1 MAARQINDAHS
12 VPPGSILLV
21 VHDFIARSPDEL
33 TLAKGDRIEL
43 IERDDDFG
51 DGWFLGKHMGNGN
64 TGLFPEVYTT
74 PASKGTLAA
83 TAATQAAANQAQ
95 RRPASEDHKYSAEPK
110 QNNVARYSADSIA
123 THKPPTAF
131 SPTLQSPATANAQP
145 SLRIS
150 QPPPT
155 SPNQVMTETLSVI
168 DEHITDMHTPRQSH
182 LAIRPLQSRESTI
195 YGSDADRRS
204 SYINGHE
211 TDEEEQQGRSETEVA
226 SWSPE
231 KVAEYLEDVGVEAQH
246 CNIFRE
252 QEISGEVLLA
262 MEQSAIF
269 IKEFELGSVG
279 RRLKT
284 WQKVK
289 ALQDEVRAATYTG
302 VPRSV
307 SDYGDDHAESG
318 RARSAS
324 ASNSQ
329 FLGMSMRTVPAN
341 RSSAMPFP
349 NGSPSPS
356 ATPAPARP
364 ESTVRPSAQSI
375 RSMNHTRR
383 HSSIGST
390 ASMRDLVTSR
400 EAPSH
405 RKTPSMDHTWSMSGE
420 NGFTRRASGYSPGK
434 SGLENNTSTNDLD
447 RGYFSGNEADN
458 KRSNRRSVLQKKS
471 VVGATHSRTPSEA
484 TDAEASNSQNA
495 SAKMDSPLSPMM
507 ASTSGFGRMRGIR
520 SVSSPKALGKPYN
533 TFDAPSSPV
542 VTKLEYGQA
551 PGSPASSSMNQSP
564 SAGTHSFS
572 FWGKPKTTGHRIA
585 SDAVTQSEKAGL
597 AKQSAI
603 ASPVRTG
610 STTPSTETHS
620 FDNQKSEPSRLSTG
634 SSQNVTPT
642 TPVIPP
648 TARPRPVART
658 KQATS
663 AYTRGLEK
671 KGPVEQIAGC
681 DYSGWM
687 KKKSTGLVGSWKP
700 RLFVLRGRRL
710 SYYYSENDTEE
721 KGLIDISNHRV
732 LPAENEKMT
741 GLHATLTGAASAT
754 SPGLGSS
761 LQTTAG
767 ADRTARPSPNPQADA
782 GLFIFKLVPPRQ
794 GLSKAVNFTKP
805 MVHYFAVNSR
815 QEGRLW
821 MAALMKATI
830 DYDSSGKVITSY
842 NQETI
847 SLAKARSRMERPPA
861 LQEGDDSQD
870 GASAGD
876 QQIRNGTESQGLGIG
891 GLDQPSEPTED
902 ALGGAEHS
910 LRDQPDRGSAGLDS
924 LAESLRNKEAAALI
938 S

>member
-1 MAARQINDAHS
+1 
-12 VPPGSILLV
+12 
-21 VHDFIARSPDEL
+21 
-33 TLAKGDRIEL
+33 
-43 IERDDDFG
+43 
-51 DGWFLGKHMGNGN
+51 
-64 TGLFPEVYTT
+64 
-74 PASKGTLAA
+74 
-83 TAATQAAANQAQ
+83 
-95 RRPASEDHKYSAEPK
+95 
-110 QNNVARYSADSIA
+110 
-123 THKPPTAF
+123 
-131 SPTLQSPATANAQP
+131 
-145 SLRIS
+145 
-150 QPPPT
+150 
-155 SPNQVMTETLSVI
+155 MTETLSVI

-182 LAIRPLQSRESTI
+182 LALRPLQSRDSTSV
-195 YGSDADRRS
+195 YGSEADRRS

-211 TDEEEQQGRSETEVA
+211 TDEEEQQGHSETEVA
-226 SWSPE
+226 NWSPE

-246 CNIFRE
+246 CHVFRE

-289 ALQDEVRAATYTG
+289 ALQDEVRAATYPG
-302 VPRSV
+302 VPRSI
-307 SDYGDDHAESG
+307 SDYGDEHAESG

-324 ASNSQ
+324 ASNPQ
-329 FLGMSMRTVPAN
+329 FLGASMRAVPGN
-341 RSSAMPFP
+341 RSSTMPFP

-364 ESTVRPSAQSI
+364 DSTVRPSAQSI
-375 RSMNHTRR
+375 RSLNHTRR

-390 ASMRDLVTSR
+390 ASMRDLITSR

-420 NGFTRRASGYSPGK
+420 NGFTRRASAYSPGK
-434 SGLENNTSTNDLD
+434 SGLDNTASTNDLD

-458 KRSNRRSVLQKKS
+458 KRANRRSVLQKRS
-471 VVGATHSRTPSEA
+471 IVGATHSRTPSGA
-484 TDAEASNSQNA
+484 TDAETSNSQNT

-507 ASTSGFGRMRGIR
+507 AGPSGFAKMRGIR
-520 SVSSPKALGKPYN
+520 SVSSPKAFGKPFN

-551 PGSPASSSMNQSP
+551 PGSPAVGSAGSPVNQSP
-564 SAGTHSFS
+564 SASTFS
-572 FWGKPKTTGHRIA
+572 FWGKPKTTGLRIA
-585 SDAVTQSEKAGL
+585 SEAVTQSEKAGL
-597 AKQSAI
+597 AKQSSI
-603 ASPVRTG
+603 TSPVRTG

-620 FDNQKSEPSRLSTG
+620 LDNQKSEPSRLSTG

-648 TARPRPVART
+648 TARARPVART

-754 SPGLGSS
+754 SSGYGSS

-830 DYDSSGKVITSY
+830 DYDSAGKVITSY

-861 LQEGDDSQD
+861 LQEGEDTQS
-870 GASAGD
+870 GANAGD
-876 QQIRNGTESQGLGIG
+876 QQNRAGIENQGLGIG
-891 GLDQPSEPTED
+891 GLDQPSESTED
-902 ALGGAEHS
+902 AIGGAEHG
-910 LRDQPDRGSAGLDS
+910 LQDQPDRGSVGLDS
-924 LAESLRNKEAAALI
+924 LAGSLRNKEAAALI